1 MATFSLSDSLRV
13 RDQLEKQQYLEIQK
27 LYQDMA
33 KRAKSQAKKLK
44 GETTS
49 DKLQAAELRKLA
61 KQLQA
66 EAEAIGVRI
75 EESITDT
82 ILKTSQAVVGDAQKF
97 NSKIGLTM
105 EGAYRR
111 VPTDIVE
118 VLVSGKLYEGDWSLS
133 KAIWTD
139 IKQTQKD
146 INTVV
151 AEGLALNKSSYDIAK
166 DLEKY
171 VDPTAKKPWD
181 WSKVYPGTKKKVDYN
196 AQRLARTMV
205 GHAYQQ
211 SVVATSKN
219 NPFVEGIKWISAHT
233 HSTCDLCNERD
244 GKVFPKD
251 KLPLDHPNGKCSF
264 VLDIPKSM
272 TQIADELA
280 DWVQGKPNPG
290 LDEWYQSMWG
300 VLTPVKKDSSVTPTT
315 STPPPN
321 KWLEIARG
329 QDLKS
334 LKKKGRE
341 DMSTL
346 TSSEKKGIKDY
357 TGKSYEKMNSYLRL
371 VGKGYSEEE
380 AKRIS
385 KIGSSQLSNLKEA
398 QKGIDKLRTTE
409 PLILRRGSGLGDVAG
424 ILPGD
429 YNSNR
434 DTLAKKTIQELND
447 MLTGSVGTYSS
458 FISTTPDPNGGFL
471 RDVDY
476 IIYAPTGTRGAMVDS
491 ISQHSTED
499 EFLVGPN
506 TRFLVRGVED
516 SNRRM
521 GSELRIFLELLPD

>member
-1 MATFSLSDSLRV
+1 MATFSLSDSLKV

-44 GETTS
+44 DGTPS

-97 NSKIGLTM
+97 NSRIGLTM

-118 VLVSGKLYEGDWSLS
+118 VLVSGKLYGDNWSLS
-133 KAIWTD
+133 KAIWAD

-151 AEGLALNKSSYDIAK
+151 TEGLALNKSSYDIAK

-171 VDPTAKKPWD
+171 VDPMAKKPWD

-233 HSTCDLCNERD
+233 HSTCDLCKERN

-280 DWVQGKPNPG
+280 DWVHGKPNPG
-290 LDEWYQSMWG
+290 MDRWFKDMYQS
-300 VLTPVKKDSSVTPTT
+300 
-315 STPPPN
+315 
-321 KWLEIARG
+321 
-329 QDLKS
+329 
-334 LKKKGRE
+334 
-341 DMSTL
+341 
-346 TSSEKKGIKDY
+346 
-357 TGKSYEKMNSYLRL
+357 
-371 VGKGYSEEE
+371 
-380 AKRIS
+380 
-385 KIGSSQLSNLKEA
+385 NL
-398 QKGIDKLRTTE
+398 
-409 PLILRRGSGLGDVAG
+409 
-424 ILPGD
+424 
-429 YNSNR
+429 
-434 DTLAKKTIQELND
+434 
-447 MLTGSVGTYSS
+447 
-458 FISTTPDPNGGFL
+458 
-471 RDVDY
+471 
-476 IIYAPTGTRGAMVDS
+476 
-491 ISQHSTED
+491 
-499 EFLVGPN
+499 
-506 TRFLVRGVED
+506 
-516 SNRRM
+516 
-521 GSELRIFLELLPD
+521 

>member
-1 MATFSLSDSLRV
+1 MATFSLSDSLEV

-44 GETTS
+44 DGTPS

-75 EESITDT
+75 EESITNT
-82 ILKTSQAVVGDAQKF
+82 LLKTSQAVVGDAQKF
-97 NSKIGLTM
+97 NSKIGLTI

-118 VLVSGKLYEGDWSLS
+118 VLVSGKLYGDNWSLS
-133 KAIWTD
+133 KAIWAD

-146 INTVV
+146 INTVI

-280 DWVQGKPNPG
+280 DWVQGKPNPE
-290 LDEWYQSMWG
+290 LDEWFKSMY
-300 VLTPVKKDSSVTPTT
+300 PDQKPKEIMEKAVKFSGTPTRSSEILDKWGIPVEGIDDLSPEEQESICRDLDKSMT
-315 STPPPN
+315 WAKENIPGFSFSSSGTVSKIVFEKSMDCVGYIRVNHTDVHLLAELYSESVSTHEFVHATIN
-321 KWLEIARG
+321 MVM
-329 QDLKS
+329 
-334 LKKKGRE
+334 KKKGIPHYDYDARDKWVNGVRKE
-341 DMSTL
+341 AFKKAELPNKKSNIKKYISDYAITSNEEFLAEAIGYGFYQRNPNTL
-346 TSSEKKGIKDY
+346 T
-357 TGKSYEKMNSYLRL
+357 KSTI
-371 VGKGYSEEE
+371 E
-380 AKRIS
+380 A
-385 KIGSSQLSNLKEA
+385 
-398 QKGIDKLRTTE
+398 
-409 PLILRRGSGLGDVAG
+409 
-424 ILPGD
+424 
-429 YNSNR
+429 
-434 DTLAKKTIQELND
+434 
-447 MLTGSVGTYSS
+447 
-458 FISTTPDPNGGFL
+458 
-471 RDVDY
+471 
-476 IIYAPTGTRGAMVDS
+476 
-491 ISQHSTED
+491 
-499 EFLVGPN
+499 
-506 TRFLVRGVED
+506 
-516 SNRRM
+516 
-521 GSELRIFLELLPD
+521 FLEAVRNAVT